1 MSTLKNGV
9 VIPEST
15 IALAKQAMGVV
26 DQKVRNLVTNHPDY
40 FPLYTEKVSGNME
53 KKHGLIGAKAS

>member
-1 MSTLKNGV
+1 MSTLNNGV

-26 DQKVRNLVTNHPDY
+26 DQKVRNLVNNHPDY
-40 FPLYTEKVSGNME
+40 FPLYTEKG
-53 KKHGLIGAKAS
+53 KWKR